1 MPFSCMS
8 LVLSHHMCLTFAKSS
23 MRFTAHMMN
32 ESAVLNSI
40 RFSIQSHSSTV
51 SSIIMCMN
59 VVSSVCYFLC
69 LCLFYT
75 VCLVWGKR
83 KDLLFIKACC
93 TLFTVLGV
101 SCLFAY
107 VYNHISVQQHCSH
120 E

>member
-23 MRFTAHMMN
+23 IRFTAHMMN

-59 VVSSVCYFLC
+59 VVSSVCVIFYACVCFILFVLC
-69 LCLFYT
+69 GEREKPFY
-75 VCLVWGKR
+75 
-83 KDLLFIKACC
+83 
-93 TLFTVLGV
+93 
-101 SCLFAY
+101 S
-107 VYNHISVQQHCSH
+107 
-120 E
+120 